1 MPVPDHN
8 GQIRRPGDLHDGA
21 PPVDFTV
28 DAATFEGKALLARPT
43 VRQLLLT
50 TTTVSP
56 PQSQTTGTDMLK
68 LHGFS
73 SSNYYNVPK
82 LALLEKGIAFEEVLT
97 YTGVGPGYNPGY
109 LDKSPLGKV
118 PALETDEGF
127 ISESR
132 AILEYIERAY
142 PEPSLLPDSPFGV
155 AKVQELSQFIEL
167 YFELVARRLIPNL
180 LGRTEPDP
188 AVLKEVGKSLDKA
201 VAALPKLASFEQFAY
216 GDQFT
221 VADIAAI
228 LNLPIVRN
236 VGKVFLGKD
245 PLSEVP
251 GLDAY
256 CQRMEQRPHVQ
267 TVRADADR
275 DRPGFMA
282 HLKALY
288 GM

>member
-1 MPVPDHN
+1 M
-8 GQIRRPGDLHDGA
+8 I
-21 PPVDFTV
+21 
-28 DAATFEGKALLARPT
+28 
-43 VRQLLLT
+43 
-50 TTTVSP
+50 
-56 PQSQTTGTDMLK
+56 K

-73 SSNYYNVPK
+73 ASNYYNVPK
-82 LALLEKGIAFEEVLT
+82 LALLEKGIAFEEVLS
-97 YTGVGPGYNPGY
+97 YTGVGPTYKPEY

-142 PEPSLLPDSPFGV
+142 PEPSLLPPSPFGV

-167 YFELVARRLIPNL
+167 YFELVARRLIRNL
-180 LGRTEPDP
+180 LAGTQPDP
-188 AVLKEVGKSLDKA
+188 AVLEEVRTSLGKA
-201 VAALPKLASFEQFAY
+201 VAALPRLTRFEQFAY

-221 VADIAAI
+221 LADIAAI

-236 VGKVFLGKD
+236 VGKAFLGKD
-245 PLSEVP
+245 PLAEVP

-256 CQRMEQRPHVQ
+256 CERMEERPHVQ
-267 TVRADADR
+267 KIRSDAAEN
-275 DRPGFMA
+275 RPHFMA

-288 GM
+288 GI

>member
-1 MPVPDHN
+1 M
-8 GQIRRPGDLHDGA
+8 I
-21 PPVDFTV
+21 
-28 DAATFEGKALLARPT
+28 
-43 VRQLLLT
+43 
-50 TTTVSP
+50 
-56 PQSQTTGTDMLK
+56 K

-73 SSNYYNVPK
+73 SSNYHNVPK
-82 LALLEKGIAFEEVLT
+82 LVLLEKGIEFEEVLS
-97 YTGVGPGYNPGY
+97 YTGVGPKYKPEY

-118 PALETDEGF
+118 PALETPEGF

-132 AILEYIERAY
+132 AILEYLERAY
-142 PEPSLLPDSPFGV
+142 PEPSLVPDSPFDA

-188 AVLKEVGKSLDKA
+188 TVLKEVEKSLDKA
-201 VAALPKLASFEQFAY
+201 VAALPKLSAFEPFAY

-221 VADIAAI
+221 VADVAAI

-236 VGKVFLGKD
+236 VGKAFLGRD
-245 PLSEVP
+245 PLSDVP
-251 GLDAY
+251 GLDDY
-256 CQRMEQRPHVQ
+256 CQRMEERPHVK
-267 TVRADADR
+267 TIRADADN

>member
-1 MPVPDHN
+1 M
-8 GQIRRPGDLHDGA
+8 I
-21 PPVDFTV
+21 
-28 DAATFEGKALLARPT
+28 
-43 VRQLLLT
+43 
-50 TTTVSP
+50 
-56 PQSQTTGTDMLK
+56 K

-82 LALLEKGIAFEEVLT
+82 LALLEKGIAFEEVLS
-97 YTGVGPGYNPGY
+97 YTGVGPKYKPEY

-132 AILEYIERAY
+132 AILEYIERTW
-142 PEPSLLPDSPFGV
+142 PEPPLLPSSPFGA

-167 YFELVARRLIPNL
+167 YFELVARRLIVNL
-180 LGRTEPDP
+180 LAGTEPDP
-188 AVLKEVGKSLDKA
+188 AVLKEVRTSLDKA
-201 VAALPKLASFEQFAY
+201 AAALPRLSRFEQFAY

-221 VADIAAI
+221 LADIAAI

-236 VGKVFLGKD
+236 VGKAFLGKD
-245 PLSEVP
+245 PLAEVP

-256 CQRMEQRPHVQ
+256 CARMEERPHVQ
-267 TVRADADR
+267 KIRSDAAES
-275 DRPGFMA
+275 RPHFMA

-288 GM
+288 GI

>member
-1 MPVPDHN
+1 
-8 GQIRRPGDLHDGA
+8 
-21 PPVDFTV
+21 
-28 DAATFEGKALLARPT
+28 
-43 VRQLLLT
+43 
-50 TTTVSP
+50 
-56 PQSQTTGTDMLK
+56 MLK
-68 LHGFS
+68 LHGFA

-82 LALLEKGIAFEEVLT
+82 LALLEKGIEFEEVLS
-97 YTGVGPGYNPGY
+97 YTGVGPRYNPEY

-118 PALETDEGF
+118 PALETPEGF

-142 PEPSLLPDSPFGV
+142 PEPSLLPATPFDI
-155 AKVQELSQFIEL
+155 AKVQELSQFVEL
-167 YFELVARRLIPNL
+167 YLELVARRLIPNL
-180 LGRTEPDP
+180 LGRTQPDP
-188 AVLKEVGKSLDKA
+188 AVLKEVETGLDKA
-201 VAALPKLASFEQFAY
+201 VAALPKLSNFEQFAY

-221 VADIAAI
+221 TADIATI
-228 LNLPIVRN
+228 LNLPIVRS
-236 VGKVFLGKD
+236 VGKVFLGRD

-256 CQRMEQRPHVQ
+256 HDRMEERPHVKMI
-267 TVRADADR
+267 RAGEAA

>member
-1 MPVPDHN
+1 M
-8 GQIRRPGDLHDGA
+8 IR
-21 PPVDFTV
+21 
-28 DAATFEGKALLARPT
+28 
-43 VRQLLLT
+43 
-50 TTTVSP
+50 
-56 PQSQTTGTDMLK
+56 

-73 SSNYYNVPK
+73 ASNYYNVPK
-82 LALLEKGIAFEEVLT
+82 LALLEKGIEFEEVLS
-97 YTGVGPGYNPGY
+97 YTGVGPKYKPEY

-118 PALETDEGF
+118 PALETPEGF

-142 PEPSLLPDSPFGV
+142 PEQPLLPATPFGV

-167 YFELVARRLIPNL
+167 YFELVARRLIPNML
-180 LGRTEPDP
+180 MGTPPDP
-188 AVLKEVGKSLDKA
+188 VVLKEVEASLNKA
-201 VAALPKLASFEQFAY
+201 VAALPKLSDFENYAY

-221 VADIAAI
+221 LADIAAI

-236 VGKVFLGKD
+236 VGKAFMGRD

-256 CQRMEQRPHVQ
+256 CKRMEERPQVKK
-267 TVRADADR
+267 VRADAAA
-275 DRPGFMA
+275 DRPQFMA

-288 GM
+288 GF

>member
-1 MPVPDHN
+1 M
-8 GQIRRPGDLHDGA
+8 I
-21 PPVDFTV
+21 
-28 DAATFEGKALLARPT
+28 
-43 VRQLLLT
+43 
-50 TTTVSP
+50 
-56 PQSQTTGTDMLK
+56 K
-68 LHGFS
+68 LHGFP

-82 LALLEKGIAFEEVLT
+82 LALLEKNIPFEAVLS
-97 YTGVGPGYNPGY
+97 YTGVGPKYKPDY

-142 PEPSLLPDSPFGV
+142 PEPSLLPATPYDI

-180 LGRTEPDP
+180 LGRTQPDP
-188 AVLKEVGKSLDKA
+188 AVLKDVESGINKA
-201 VAALPKLASFEQFAY
+201 VEALPKLSGFEQFAY

-228 LNLPIVRN
+228 LNLPIVRY
-236 VGKVFLGKD
+236 VGKAFLGRD

-256 CQRMEQRPHVQ
+256 SMRMEERPHVQ
-267 TVRADADR
+267 KIRADAAA
-275 DRPGFMA
+275 DRPGFKA

-288 GM
+288 GR

>member
-1 MPVPDHN
+1 M
-8 GQIRRPGDLHDGA
+8 I
-21 PPVDFTV
+21 
-28 DAATFEGKALLARPT
+28 
-43 VRQLLLT
+43 
-50 TTTVSP
+50 
-56 PQSQTTGTDMLK
+56 K

-82 LALLEKGIAFEEVLT
+82 LAMLEKGIAFEEVLS
-97 YTGVGPGYNPGY
+97 YTGVGPKYKPEY

-142 PEPSLLPDSPFGV
+142 PEPSLLPSSPFGV

-167 YFELVARRLIPNL
+167 YFELVARRLIVNL
-180 LGRTEPDP
+180 LAGTQPDP
-188 AVLKEVGKSLDKA
+188 AVLKEVGTSLDKA
-201 VAALPKLASFEQFAY
+201 ATALPRLSRFEQFAF

-221 VADIAAI
+221 LADIAAI

-236 VGKVFLGKD
+236 VGKAFLGKD
-245 PLSEVP
+245 PLAEVP
-251 GLDAY
+251 GLDVY
-256 CQRMEQRPHVQ
+256 CARMEERPHVQ
-267 TVRADADR
+267 KVRRDAAES
-275 DRPGFMA
+275 RPHFMA

-288 GM
+288 GI